1 MNDVEAGLD
10 AIDAATLT
18 PIVRAALGRDDVE
31 VAEWQH
37 APFGHSLDDV
47 YGSTRSI
54 IRYSGTARANGDQ
67 LPWTVVLKIV
77 TAAGTPDDPASPANG
92 DREPLAFRSGFLGR
106 VSGISA
112 PRSYGVVERP
122 QGGFWLWLEEI
133 VEGIGR
139 QWPLERYML
148 AARHLARFNCAYV
161 AGQTPVAYPWLSR
174 SPFREVVREMSPGVA
189 RIRDA
194 RDNRYV
200 AQAVSPESAAALLTL
215 LDMTGSW
222 LDALD
227 RLPQTICHWDAHR
240 ANLMSRTRA
249 NGDVETV
256 AIDWAGAGWGPIG
269 SELSK
274 LLSQTVIFFGLSPDA
289 LPALDAQ
296 LFEHYMAGLREAGWT
311 GDERIVRFGYTASSA
326 MRLIVRT
333 ATALELAFNDRKRA
347 GYERATGVEFG
358 TLAETFSRTLP
369 YYLSLVDEAG
379 RLSVVVK
386 KNKAGQK

>member
-10 AIDAATLT
+10 AIDASTLT
-18 PIVRAALGRDDVE
+18 PIVRAILGRDDVE
-31 VAEWQH
+31 VAEWQQ

-54 IRYSGTARANGDQ
+54 VRFSGTARASGDRW
-67 LPWTVVLKIV
+67 PWTVVLKIV
-77 TAAGTPDDPASPANG
+77 TAPGTPQDPASPANG
-92 DREPLAFRSGFLGR
+92 DREPLAFRSGFLAR

-112 PRSYGVVERP
+112 PRCYGVVERP
-122 QGGFWLWLEEI
+122 QGGFWLWLEEV

-148 AARHLARFNCAYV
+148 AARHLGRFNGSYV
-161 AGQTPVAYPWLSR
+161 AGRTPVTYPWLSR
-174 SPFREVVREMSPGVA
+174 SPFREVVREVSPGVA

-215 LDMTGSW
+215 LDMAGRW

-240 ANLMSRTRA
+240 ANLISRTT
-249 NGDVETV
+249 GQDVETV
-256 AIDWAGAGWGPIG
+256 AIDWAGVGWGPIG

-274 LLSQTVIFFGLSPDA
+274 LLSQTVNFFGMSAAA

-296 LFEHYMAGLREAGWT
+296 LFDHYTAGLREAGWT
-311 GDERIVRFGYTASSA
+311 GEARVARFGYTASSA

-333 ATALELAFNDRKRA
+333 ATALELAFDDRKRA

-358 TLAETFSRTLP
+358 ALAETFSRTLP

-379 RLSVVVK
+379 RLAAVMGK
-386 KNKAGQK
+386 K

>member
-37 APFGHSLDDV
+37 APFGHSLDEV

-54 IRYSGTARANGDQ
+54 VRFAGTARARSGH
-67 LPWTVVLKIV
+67 LPWSVVLKIV
-77 TAAGTPDDPASPANG
+77 TAPGTPHDPASPANG
-92 DREPLAFRSGFLGR
+92 DREPLAFRSGVLAR
-106 VSGISA
+106 LSGISA
-112 PRSYGVVERP
+112 PRCYGVVERP
-122 QGGFWLWLEEI
+122 QGGVWLWLEEI

-148 AARHLARFNCAYV
+148 AARHLAQFNGAYV
-161 AGQTPVAYPWLSR
+161 AGETPVAYSWLSR
-174 SPFREVVREMSPGVA
+174 SPFREVVGEMSPGVA
-189 RIRDA
+189 RIRGA

-200 AQAVSPESAAALLTL
+200 AQAVSPESAAALLAL
-215 LDMTGSW
+215 LDMTGPW

-227 RLPQTICHWDAHR
+227 RLPQTLCHWDAHR
-240 ANLMSRTRA
+240 ANLMSRTTVD
-249 NGDVETV
+249 GVVETV
-256 AIDWAGAGWGPIG
+256 AIDWAGVGWGPIG

-274 LLSQTVIFFGLSPDA
+274 LLSQTVNFFGVSPDD
-289 LPALDAQ
+289 LPALDTR
-296 LFEHYMAGLREAGWT
+296 LFEHYMAGVREAGWT

-333 ATALELAFNDRKRA
+333 ATALELAFDDRKRA

-358 TLAETFSRTLP
+358 ALAGTFSRTLP

-379 RLSVVVK
+379 RLAVVV
-386 KNKAGQK
+386 